1 MLFLICNRHKL
12 MMRIAKCGV
21 KENGKIKQKICNV
34 IQGEVHVELNL
45 LKKKALHPFGQ
56 WDQLSDCSH
65 QDS

>member
-1 MLFLICNRHKL
+1 